1 MGMLEIVGWILM
13 ILLIS
18 ALILANMLLSEI
30 AKFVVYINDSE
41 PYFDSFW
48 FAVFVY
54 FLGFLASVVL
64 SYIAYILIQKIC
76 ENML

>member
-1 MGMLEIVGWILM
+1 MVILGWSLIFILTR
-13 ILLIS
+13 
-18 ALILANMLLSEI
+18 ALILGNMLLSEI
-30 AKFVVYINDSE
+30 AKLLVYINDCE

-48 FAVFVY
+48 FAVFIY
-54 FLGFLASVVL
+54 ALGFLVSLVL

>member
-1 MGMLEIVGWILM
+1 MVYLGWSLIFILT
-13 ILLIS
+13 S
-18 ALILANMLLSEI
+18 ALILGNMLLSEI
-30 AKFVVYINDSE
+30 VKLLVYINDCE

-48 FAVFVY
+48 FAVFIY
-54 FLGFLASVVL
+54 ALGFLASLVL